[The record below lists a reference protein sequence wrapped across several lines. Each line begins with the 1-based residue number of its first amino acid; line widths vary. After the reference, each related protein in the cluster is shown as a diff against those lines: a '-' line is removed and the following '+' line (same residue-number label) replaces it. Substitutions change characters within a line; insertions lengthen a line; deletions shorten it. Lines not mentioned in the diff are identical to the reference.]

1 MTGKVASDDR
11 EPVRTEQESKVLWGK
26 QTQLA
31 LKHFDIGTQLFPPVF
46 ITVLV
51 SIKRACASSNHD
63 DGLLSETQCNA
74 IYFAC
79 DQLTSDKLNTSKPAN
94 NGVQTHFPL
103 QIWQSGS
110 GTQTNMNVNEV
121 ICAIANTY
129 LDKQKLSLQDTA
141 FAAMHPND
149 HVNLSQSSN
158 DVFPSAMRITV
169 AKQSADILLPALQHF
184 DDELAKKEEQFKTV
198 TMVGRT
204 HLMDAIPLKAGA
216 ILSGYRS
223 QVAAAKLAI
232 VEALCDVYKL
242 PLGGTAVGTGA
253 NASAY
258 FGPKTILRLAS
269 LYQLPFMQSP
279 NLYASVS
286 SEDGLMKYSGALK
299 QLATVLFKIAN
310 DFRLLGSGPMAGIN
324 EWLMPNNEP
333 GSSIMPGKVNPT
345 QCEALSMVC
354 LQVFGNELTVS
365 LAASNG
371 QLQLNT
377 YRPVI
382 IYNVLQSIELL
393 SSAMNSF
400 ATYCIKDLKMNKPR
414 IQQNVKNNL
423 AVITLLAPTIGYD
436 VAAKIASTA
445 HKKNISLCGAA
456 EALGLYSKS
465 EFDSMLQKHGL

>member
-1 MTGKVASDDR
+1 MTGEAATFDG
-11 EPVRTEQESKVLWGK
+11 ESVQIEHEDEVLWGK

-46 ITVLV
+46 IAVLI
-51 SIKRACASSNHD
+51 SIKRACATSNHAN
-63 DGLLSETQCNA
+63 GLLSETQCDA
-74 IYFAC
+74 ILFAC
-79 DQLTSDKLNTSKPAN
+79 DQFTSNELNLSQRN
-94 NGVQTHFPL
+94 NTAQEHFPL
-103 QIWQSGS
+103 RVWQSGS

-129 LDKQKLSLQDTA
+129 LDKEKPNSDNIA
-141 FAAMHPND
+141 SVAMHPND
-149 HVNLSQSSN
+149 HINLSQSSN

-184 DDELAKKEEQFKTV
+184 DVALAKKEVQFIDV
-198 TMVGRT
+198 SMVGRT
-204 HLMDAIPLKAGA
+204 HLMDALSIKAGSIFSA
-216 ILSGYRS
+216 YRS
-223 QVAAAKLAI
+223 QVAAARLA
-232 VEALCDVYKL
+232 VVDALGEVYKL
-242 PLGGTAVGTGA
+242 PLGGTAVGSGA
-253 NASAY
+253 NASEY
-258 FGPKTILRLAS
+258 FGPQTILRLAS
-269 LYQLPFMQSP
+269 LYELPFTQSES
-279 NLYASVS
+279 LYASVS
-286 SEDGLMKYSGALK
+286 SEDGILRYSCALK

-310 DFRLLGSGPMAGIN
+310 DFRLLGSGPMCGIN
-324 EWLMPNNEP
+324 EWIMPNNEP

-354 LQVFGNELTVS
+354 LQIFGNDLTVS

-400 ATYCIKDLKMNKPR
+400 ANYCIKDLDLNRSR
-414 IQQNVKNNL
+414 IRANVQNNL

-445 HKKNISLCGAA
+445 LEKHISLCGAA
-456 EALGLYSKS
+456 EALGLYSKR
-465 EFDSMLQKHGL
+465 EFESMLQKHTL